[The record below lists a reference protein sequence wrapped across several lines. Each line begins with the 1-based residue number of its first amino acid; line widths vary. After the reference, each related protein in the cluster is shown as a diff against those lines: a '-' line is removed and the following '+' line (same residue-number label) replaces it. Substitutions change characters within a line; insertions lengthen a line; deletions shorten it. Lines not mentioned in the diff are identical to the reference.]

1 MAIIFIMAAAVTLNS
16 NAFKQTAKDQA
27 ERVAAFI
34 HKQARKADRH
44 HLRFAIRFPEINQA
58 VKEFNILWEYNKNDS
73 NPNIVKINNRSYLA
87 SDEAFKL
94 SCPITASEN
103 DIVYEPVGNGFRN
116 LADDTLKLV
125 ITDSNNETYS
135 VLLYKNGG
143 MTRAV
148 SE

>member
-1 MAIIFIMAAAVTLNS
+1 MKRGFSLVELAIVMAIIFIMAAAVTLNS

-58 VKEFNILWEYNKNDS
+58 VKE
-73 NPNIVKINNRSYLA
+73 INNRSYLA

-116 LADDTLKLV
+116 LADDTLKLA

-143 MTRAV
+143 MTRVV

>member
-58 VKEFNILWEYNKNDS
+58 VKE
-73 NPNIVKINNRSYLA
+73 INNRSYLA

-116 LADDTLKLV
+116 LADDTLKLA

-143 MTRAV
+143 MTRVV